1 MLALALKPS
10 KSLLMIRYAL
20 IVAAIGQFLVP
31 ALPNLIGLGT
41 PIGDAARADYGGF
54 PPEQPAG
61 IAFAIWGVIFS
72 FYAAFALA
80 ALLGTNETLRRVGA
94 PLAAAGLFNML
105 WMFSAQTI
113 NLQLLN
119 FALLFPIAYFAF
131 RAANAFESV
140 RGMGGTPVK
149 LIADAATGLLSGWIT
164 VALAISVPLTIRTLT
179 GLGAS
184 DYPWQMLFLT
194 LATAAFGAWVFTT
207 YVSRSLWYFGALG
220 WGVACIAINNW
231 FTTGMHPLAVTAA
244 GAAILIL
251 RWRLTRDTNSVKA
264 SPLWT

>member
-1 MLALALKPS
+1 
-10 KSLLMIRYAL
+10 MIRYAL

-31 ALPNLIGLGT
+31 ALPSLIGFGT
-41 PIGDAARADYGGF
+41 PVGDAARADYGGF

-80 ALLGTNETLRRVGA
+80 NLFGTNETLRRVGP
-94 PLAAAGLFNML
+94 PLAAAGLFNVL
-105 WMFSAQTI
+105 WMLSAQTI

-119 FALLFPIAYFAF
+119 FVLLFPIGYFAF
-131 RAANAFESV
+131 RAAAAFESV
-140 RGMGGTPVK
+140 RGMGGAPTK

-164 VALAISVPLTIRTLT
+164 VAVAISVPLTIRTLT
-179 GLGAS
+179 GLGAT
-184 DYPWQMLFLT
+184 DFPWQMLFLT
-194 LATAAFGAWVFTT
+194 LATATAGAWAFTT

-220 WGVACIAINNW
+220 WGVACIALNNW
-231 FTTGMHPLAVTAA
+231 FVTGMHPLALTAA
-244 GAAILIL
+244 LAAILIL
-251 RWRLTRDTNSVKA
+251 RWRLTREANPVKA